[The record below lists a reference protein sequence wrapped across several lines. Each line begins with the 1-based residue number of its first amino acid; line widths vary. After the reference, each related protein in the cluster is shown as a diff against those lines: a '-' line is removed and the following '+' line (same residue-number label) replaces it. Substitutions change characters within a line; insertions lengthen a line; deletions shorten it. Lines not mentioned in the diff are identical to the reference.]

1 MKRLKNIML
10 KTFGLYIP
18 FLVVILGIGAC
29 SFMYKDALFG
39 LSNKEEPAENVTSED
54 VLPSDAG
61 PTEEEPAITEP
72 ETPAEPEQEEPVDEP
87 ELPGIGECVCPNT
100 DGTLS

>member
-1 MKRLKNIML
+1 ML

-39 LSNKEEPAENVTSED
+39 LSNKEEPAENVPSED

-61 PTEEEPAITEP
+61 PTEEEPAIT
-72 ETPAEPEQEEPVDEP
+72 EPEQEEPVDEP

-100 DGTLS
+100 DRTLS